1 MLIKASSA
9 QMFFS
14 GDCTL
19 TLEFKYFLD
28 LRHDDLND
36 LSSCHVFSLLCC
48 NVPKKRE
55 GFTIIKKKYNNQA
68 LVKLFFLLFDYIYFI
83 EYQ

>member
-1 MLIKASSA
+1 
-9 QMFFS
+9 MFLVYFVVMCLRS
-14 GDCTL
+14 G
-19 TLEFKYFLD
+19 
-28 LRHDDLND
+28 
-36 LSSCHVFSLLCC
+36 
-48 NVPKKRE
+48 E